1 VSVEFDHDDQQQL
14 ERLIQQTRWGEVA
27 DARQRVIDRLEAID
41 RMQFEHR
48 LQLSRDHISILQQR
62 AVQLYIEQ
70 VETVLAP
77 EEGETTQWWADEP
90 IGSFELP
97 NGRTID
103 VVGLSEYVDLNEEIT
118 YTATEHYQ
126 PHGGHVGEQREVER
140 TTAPPIGIHRN
151 AFRAT
156 NRALADQ
163 GIEFDPR
170 NKNVGDDE
178 TGGRNAV
185 GL

>member
-1 VSVEFDHDDQQQL
+1 LV
-14 ERLIQQTRWGEVA
+14 QQTRWGEVA

-41 RMQFEHR
+41 RMQFEAQR
-48 LQLSRDHISILQQR
+48 QLSADHISILQQR

-77 EEGETTQWWADEP
+77 AEGRVSDWWDNEP
-90 IGSFELP
+90 IGSFEIP

-103 VVGLSEYVDLNEEIT
+103 VVGLAEYVDLSEEIVFT
-118 YTATEHYQ
+118 TTENYQ
-126 PHGGHVGEQREVER
+126 PHGGHVGERREVQR
-140 TTAPPIGIHRN
+140 AMTPPIGIHRN

-156 NRALADQ
+156 NRALADK

-170 NKNVGDDE
+170 DKDVGDDDVGPD
-178 TGGRNAV
+178 TAV